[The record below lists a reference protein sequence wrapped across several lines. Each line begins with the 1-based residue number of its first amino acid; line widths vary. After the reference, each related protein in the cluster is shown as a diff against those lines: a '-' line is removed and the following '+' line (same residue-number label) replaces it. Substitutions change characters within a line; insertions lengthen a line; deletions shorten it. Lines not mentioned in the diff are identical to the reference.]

1 MAKSKYKQ
9 KLEYNNEYNR
19 LNYRSFSVRFNMWS
33 EQEIISWLES
43 QESVKQ
49 YLTQLIENDMKKA
62 KKKKTTNKK

>member
-9 KLEYNNEYNR
+9 KLEYNNDYNR